1 MNLYGKKWMFIFLDE
16 SGDLGFDFK
25 KRKTTKKFVITLLV
39 CESDEARREFTKAV
53 KRTLKNKLNRKK
65 ENSRHVTEL
74 KGTGTTIDIKK
85 YFFRNIKSN
94 RWAIYSLALN
104 KVRVESRLQ
113 TKTGK
118 KKLYNYLSRVLL
130 EKLNLTQA
138 SRNVELVVDRCKNKE
153 EVRDFNQYLIN
164 QLEALLPL
172 NTDLNISHLT
182 SQESAGLQ
190 AVDLFSWG
198 IFRKHECNDYGW
210 YTIYRHKIRF
220 ETEYLP

>member
-1 MNLYGKKWMFIFLDE
+1 MFIFLDE

-39 CESDEARREFTKAV
+39 CESDETRHEFTKAIR
-53 KRTLKNKLNRKK
+53 RTLKNKLNRKK
-65 ENSRHVTEL
+65 NNSRQVTEL

-85 YFFRNIKSN
+85 YFFRNIKSDK
-94 RWAIYSLALN
+94 WAIYSLVLN
-104 KVRVESRLQ
+104 KVRVESHLQ

-118 KKLYNYLSRVLL
+118 KKLYNFLSRVLL
-130 EKLNLTQA
+130 EKLNLYDA
-138 SRNVELVVDRCKNKE
+138 KRNVELVVDRCKNKE
-153 EVRDFNQYLIN
+153 EVRDFNLYLIN

-172 NTDLNISHLT
+172 NTNLNISHLT

-198 IFRKHECNDYGW
+198 IFRKYEGNDYAW
-210 YTIYRHKIRF
+210 YTIYQHKIRF

>member
-16 SGDLGFDFK
+16 SGDLGFDFI
-25 KRKTTKKFVITLLV
+25 KRKTTKKFVITILV
-39 CESDEARREFTKAV
+39 CDSVETRREFTKAV

-94 RWAIYSLALN
+94 GWAIYSLALN
-104 KVRVESRLQ
+104 KFRVKSHLQ

-130 EKLNLTQA
+130 EKLNLPQA

-153 EVRDFNQYLIN
+153 EIRDFNQYLIN
-164 QLEALLPL
+164 QLESLLPL

-198 IFRKHECNDYGW
+198 IFRKYECNDTGW
-210 YTIYRHKIRF
+210 YAIYQHKIRF
-220 ETEYLP
+220 ETEYLS

>member
-1 MNLYGKKWMFIFLDE
+1 MFIFLDE

-39 CESDEARREFTKAV
+39 CDSDEARREFTKAV
-53 KRTLKNKLNRKK
+53 RRTLKNKLNRKMK
-65 ENSRHVTEL
+65 NSRQVTEL
-74 KGTGTTIDIKK
+74 KGTGTSIDIKK
-85 YFFRNIKSN
+85 YFFRNIASN

-104 KVRVESRLQ
+104 KSRVESHLQ

-118 KKLYNYLSRVLL
+118 KKLYNFLSRFLL
-130 EKLNLTQA
+130 EKLNLSNAGT
-138 SRNVELVVDRCKNKE
+138 NVELVVDRCKNKE
-153 EVRDFNQYLIN
+153 EIRDFNQYLIN

-172 NTDLNISHLT
+172 NTDLNILHLT

-198 IFRKHECNDYGW
+198 IFRKYECNDYGW
-210 YTIYRHKIRF
+210 YTIYQHKIGF